1 MRPSFQGSKTVS
13 VVTAVVVGIE
23 ILSAPINQAQSSNP
37 APPKIRDVPLISVVV
52 SDYDLAYGFTVSVS
66 LDLGSS
72 GRCVWTPYGVYCI
85 ARYALVTYCTNLE
98 NTHQVSGTTYGL
110 AFNFPIT
117 FNSYVGD
124 GYYVV
129 DISPINY
136 QLSCG
141 FTLIH

>member
-1 MRPSFQGSKTVS
+1 MTS
-13 VVTAVVVGIE
+13 VVAGIE
-23 ILSAPINQAQSSNP
+23 ILSAPINQPQSSNP
-37 APPKIRDVPLISVVV
+37 ASPKVRDVPLISVVI
-52 SDYDLAYGFTVSVS
+52 SDYDLAYGLTVSVS
-66 LDLGSS
+66 LNLGSS
-72 GRCVWTPYGVYCI
+72 GRCVRTPYGVYCI

-98 NTHQVSGTTYGL
+98 NTHQVSEITYGL

-124 GYYVV
+124 DYYVV

-141 FTLIH
+141 FPLIR